1 MVIRVEDLLRKLPE
15 VTYYNHLS
23 YQNEAF
29 VFITLCKEEEP
40 EAFAI
45 IEPVSSEQYQHL
57 LSALRSHQ
65 Q

>member
-1 MVIRVEDLLRKLPE
+1 MVIRVEELLRKLPE

-23 YQNEAF
+23 YQNDAF
-29 VFITLCKEEEP
+29 VFITLCKAEEP

-45 IEPVSSEQYQHL
+45 IEPVSEEQYQRL
-57 LSALRSHQ
+57 LTAVRLYQ

>member
-15 VTYYNHLS
+15 VTYYNHLC

-29 VFITLCKEEEP
+29 VFITLYKAEEP

-45 IEPVSSEQYQHL
+45 IETVNTEQYQRL
-57 LSALRSHQ
+57 LTAVRFHQ